1 MSNSIT
7 ANSIYRERLRQAT
20 ASFNLAFGLTAASAF
35 IGFAGVLL
43 MFSGNVSAGAVTT
56 AGAATSGT
64 VSASW
69 LRLAKDANDRLD
81 ETAKALEDEENESYS
96 ACSQKKSCEFPRGP

>member
-1 MSNSIT
+1 MDKQIQ
-7 ANSIYRERLRQAT
+7 ANSIYKEQLRQARL
-20 ASFNLAFGLTAASAF
+20 SFNLAFGLTAVSTI

-43 MFSGNVSAGAVTT
+43 MFSGRVSAGVVTT

-69 LRLAKDANDRLD
+69 LKLTKETNDRLD
-81 ETAKALEDEENESYS
+81 DTAKFLEDEEDSSY
-96 ACSQKKSCEFPRGP
+96 